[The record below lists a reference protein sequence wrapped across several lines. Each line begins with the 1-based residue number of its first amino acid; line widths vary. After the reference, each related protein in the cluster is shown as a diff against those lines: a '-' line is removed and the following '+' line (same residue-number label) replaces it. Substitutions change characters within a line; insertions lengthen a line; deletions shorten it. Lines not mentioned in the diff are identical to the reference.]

1 MANCIFCQIVS
12 GNIPSKKLFEDDKVM
27 ALLDIYPA
35 NPGHIL
41 LIPKEHYTFASEVPS
56 DLFAHMGVISQRMSH
71 ILVTNLKAAG
81 TTMIVQSGQ
90 DAGQKAPHFIMHI
103 IPRAE
108 NDELNLAVPTNNI
121 DKDDIDELYG
131 KLRPLIAQTF
141 PGQNLEEIEE
151 GEAGSEEEGEEG
163 EEDEGEDEAEE
174 GEEDEE
180 HEDKPDELLDKI
192 EGLI

>member
-1 MANCIFCQIVS
+1 MANCIFCQIIS

-27 ALLDIYPA
+27 AILDIYPA

-41 LIPKEHYTFASEVPS
+41 LIPKEHYTFVNEVPS

-81 TTMIVQSGQ
+81 TTVIVQSGQ

-108 NDELNLAVPTNNI
+108 NDELKFAVPTNNV
-121 DKDDIDELYG
+121 DKDDLDELYN
-131 KLRPLIAQTF
+131 KLRSLIAQTF
-141 PGQNLEEIEE
+141 PGQKLEEIDAEE
-151 GEAGSEEEGEEG
+151 TDEG
-163 EEDEGEDEAEE
+163 EDEGEDDDNGEDE
-174 GEEDEE
+174 GEKEPEE
-180 HEDKPDELLDKI
+180 KDGLLDKI